1 MADPAEVRDR
11 ALQLGGPGS
20 VPEVTDGDL
29 FKLPVYEEDFSG
41 GYWVKASG
49 KVILRYPTF
58 GDEVEIERLSVMRG
72 GTILA
77 RAQAT
82 LLVCLQAAPSSW
94 WRANPAPSGDPLPA
108 VDRLPC
114 SVEIVGLFQRWL
126 NWRDSFRVP
135 DAGTATESTQ

>member
-1 MADPAEVRDR
+1 MSFSAEVRDR
-11 ALQLGGPGS
+11 ALLLGGPGS

-29 FKLPVYEEDFSG
+29 FKLPVFEDDFSG
-41 GYWVKASG
+41 GFWKQASG

-82 LLVCLQAAPSSW
+82 LLVCLQAAPSTW
-94 WRANPAPSGDPLPA
+94 WRANPTPGGDPLPA

-126 NWRDSFRVP
+126 SWRDSFRIE
-135 DAGTATESTQ
+135 DAGTAAESAE